1 MCRLNQVGLV
11 PITVEEFKQ
20 FINQQVKEEFY
31 LGHAKDFTLGFVQNL
46 NAFIE
51 ELQNVNLP

>member
-1 MCRLNQVGLV
+1 MRQ
-11 PITVEEFKQ
+11 ITVEEFKD
-20 FINQQVKEEFY
+20 FISQQVKKEFY
-31 LGHAKDFTLGFVQNL
+31 LGHARDFTLGFVQNL